1 MHLYIALI
9 LYYVVLIMY
18 YTEYYI
24 VEIFYVNIIL
34 NYCILYLYNWSKIK
48 NNTIIIAR
56 TVRAREVRKIR
67 LSAPAEIDQLHA
79 NEKAATNINLLF
91 VANYGYDLQPPSSHQ
106 YQSGAPSSIAIAA
119 AIGKLRYCPHHR
131 SRQQRET
138 VNQLLLYCCLATGCY
153 CNA

>member
-1 MHLYIALI
+1 MFEYANIYCINTIIMHLYIALI

-67 LSAPAEIDQLHA
+67 LSAPAEID
-79 NEKAATNINLLF
+79 
-91 VANYGYDLQPPSSHQ
+91 
-106 YQSGAPSSIAIAA
+106 
-119 AIGKLRYCPHHR
+119 
-131 SRQQRET
+131 
-138 VNQLLLYCCLATGCY
+138 
-153 CNA
+153 